1 MVTTEERV
9 SRIEGASQYWASEE
23 DIADL
28 RGEMR
33 ELRGEMR
40 VLRWL
45 MSGVGMGL
53 AALTLILKYLGGT
66 FKLFPSPPGKSSTA
80 TRTGSP
86 RHPPDRPPGTPP

>member
-9 SRIEGASQYWASEE
+9 SRIEGASQYWASKE

-53 AALTLILKYLGGT
+53 AALTLILKYLG
-66 FKLFPSPPGKSSTA
+66 
-80 TRTGSP
+80 
-86 RHPPDRPPGTPP
+86 